1 MPLEER
7 TVNPTQEVEY
17 FEDYYEILEV
27 QFGVDSEVIGRAYK
41 SLVQRYH
48 PDNQETGDVE
58 KFMQVVKAHEI
69 LSSPETRAIY
79 DSDYRQSSSKSIS
92 VFVPTPESEEDG
104 YARDRKMFD
113 MVLTLLYNS
122 RRTDPRHGGMGTV
135 QLEQKL
141 GCTASHL
148 EFHLWYLREKGWVER
163 QETGLMAITAKGVDR
178 TMEQSTA
185 ENRERRDRKWFR
197 RYR

>member
-1 MPLEER
+1 M
-7 TVNPTQEVEY
+7 NATQEVEY

-27 QFGVDSEVIGRAYK
+27 HFGVDSETISRAYK

-48 PDNQETGDVE
+48 PDNQQTGNVE
-58 KFMQVVKAHEI
+58 RFMQVVKAHEI
-69 LSSPETRAIY
+69 LSSPEIRAIY
-79 DSDYRQSSSKSIS
+79 DSDYCQNSSKSIS
-92 VFVPTPESEEDG
+92 VFVPTPEAEEDG

-113 MVLTLLYNS
+113 RVLSLLYTS
-122 RRTDPRHGGMGTV
+122 RRTDPRHSGMGIV

-163 QETGLMAITAKGVDR
+163 QETGLMAITAEGVDR
-178 TMEQSTA
+178 TMEQSSA
-185 ENRERRDRKWFR
+185 ENRDRRERKWFR
-197 RYR
+197 RYRRDNG